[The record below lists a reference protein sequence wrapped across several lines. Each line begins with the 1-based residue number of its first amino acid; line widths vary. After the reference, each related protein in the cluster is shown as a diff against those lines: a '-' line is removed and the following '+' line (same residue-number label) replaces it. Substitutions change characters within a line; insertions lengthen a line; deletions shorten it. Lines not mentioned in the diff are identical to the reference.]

1 MDNQACLGYV
11 ILAAKRLG
19 YSQEQINVLVLEVES
34 EFKWKTAEEAAD
46 VYKAFPVQYSTAE

>member
-1 MDNQACLGYV
+1 MFRIRDFSG
-11 ILAAKRLG
+11 KTPR